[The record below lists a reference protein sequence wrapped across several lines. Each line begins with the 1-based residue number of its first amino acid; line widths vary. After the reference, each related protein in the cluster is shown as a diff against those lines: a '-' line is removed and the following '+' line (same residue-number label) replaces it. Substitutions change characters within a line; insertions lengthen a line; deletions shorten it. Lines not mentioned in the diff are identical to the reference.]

1 MATVATTIIPLQKTV
16 TATAAAIARGTRVT
30 LNSSGLVAASAIGV
44 RGDYI
49 MLESVAA
56 SGTGL
61 AAVINAGG
69 SLPVLAGEAS
79 CDRGDAAYTMA
90 SGLSGITNAGGAI
103 YLGKWLQTTANGAL
117 GVIELAP
124 VA

>member
-1 MATVATTIIPLQKTV
+1 MATVATQIIPLKKTV
-16 TATAAAIARGTRVT
+16 TATAVAIARGTRVT

-49 MLESVAA
+49 TLEDIPA

-61 AAVINAGG
+61 AAPINAGG
-69 SLPVLAGEAS
+69 SVPVIAGEAS
-79 CDRGDAAYTMA
+79 CDRGDAAYSMA
-90 SGLSGITNAGGAI
+90 AGLTGVTTTNAV
-103 YLGKWLQTTANGAL
+103 LMGKWLQTTASGAL
-117 GVIELAP
+117 GVIELGP

>member
-1 MATVATTIIPLQKTV
+1 MATVATNLIPLQKTV
-16 TATAAAIARGTRVT
+16 TATAVAIARGTRVT

-49 MLESVAA
+49 VLENIAA
-56 SGTGL
+56 SGTGI
-61 AAVINAGG
+61 AAPINAGG
-69 SLPVLAGEAS
+69 SVNVLAGEAS

-90 SGLSGITNAGGAI
+90 AGLTGITTTGGAVL
-103 YLGKWLQTTANGAL
+103 LGKWLQTTANGSL

-124 VA
+124 IA

>member
-1 MATVATTIIPLQKTV
+1 MATVATNIVPLQVTV

-49 MLESVAA
+49 TLQDIAA
-56 SGTGL
+56 SGIGL
-61 AAVINAGG
+61 AAPIAAGG
-69 SLPVLAGEAS
+69 SVTVLAGEAS

-90 SGLSGITNAGGAI
+90 SGLTGITSSGAV
-103 YLGKWLQTTANGAL
+103 LMGKWLQTTANGAL
-117 GVIELAP
+117 GVIQLAS